1 MIDDGEDAE
10 RQCVTSQH
18 AQTHSYQT
26 PAARLSTLISLTP
39 LSTSVSPTHTNPV
52 WLNIS
57 TKKKKCGDKIY
68 RKKREFA
75 LKKKP
80 QCIHCNAVFTGLYLI
95 HIITS

>member
-57 TKKKKCGDKIY
+57 DQKKSVATRYTGRRENLHLKKKKVY
-68 RKKREFA
+68 S
-75 LKKKP
+75 L
-80 QCIHCNAVFTGLYLI
+80 
-95 HIITS
+95 